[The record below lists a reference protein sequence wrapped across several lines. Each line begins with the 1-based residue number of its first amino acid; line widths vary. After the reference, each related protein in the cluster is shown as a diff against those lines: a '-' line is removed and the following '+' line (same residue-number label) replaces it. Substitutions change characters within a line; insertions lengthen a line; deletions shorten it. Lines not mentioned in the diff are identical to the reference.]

1 MSKKQ
6 RIVVSSITFLVILYI
21 GLTHYA
27 SDVAKARIDAAIAK
41 QGPHVTFH
49 YGTVSYNIFTQHT
62 VIRAV
67 SLRGP
72 NMAAPVFAK
81 EVIIRRIDLD
91 SPKPTYVSFDI
102 LGIELEPSAL
112 GKEAAAELAALGY
125 VGPWASD
132 VTIDMDCLV
141 EKRELMTHMRYAAKD
156 VGSLRLDFVLG
167 NLDYTAAKPEAVMAS
182 LFNCALKQAEM
193 AYVDASLIERIFK
206 QNAAKQGMDLPTYK
220 KQLAGQLDAA
230 LQHSPKPLPQA
241 LASALKQFVEN
252 PRQLTISANPASPV
266 SFMELLKAG
275 TPEAVANLLALDI
288 TS

>member
-6 RIVVSSITFLVILYI
+6 RIIVSSITFLIILFY
-21 GLTHYA
+21 GLTQYA
-27 SDVAKARIDAAIAK
+27 SDVAKSRIDAAIAK
-41 QGPHVTFH
+41 QGPNVTFH
-49 YGTVSYNIFTQHT
+49 YGKISYNLFTQHT
-62 VIRAV
+62 VINAV
-67 SLRGP
+67 SMRGP
-72 NMAAPVFAK
+72 GMAVPVFAK

-112 GKEAAAELAALGY
+112 GKEVATELAALGY
-125 VGPWASD
+125 AGPWASD
-132 VTIDMDCLV
+132 VTVDMDCLV
-141 EKRELMTHMRYAAKD
+141 EKRELKSHMVYAAKD

-167 NLDYTAAKPEAVMAS
+167 NLDYTAVKPEAIMAS
-182 LFNCALKQAEM
+182 MFNCALKQAEM
-193 AYVDASLIERIFK
+193 AYTDASLIERIFK
-206 QNAAKQGMDLPTYK
+206 QNAAKQGMDLPAYK

-241 LASALKQFVEN
+241 FGRALKQFVEN
-252 PRQLTISANPASPV
+252 PRQLTISANPAAPV

-288 TS
+288 KS